1 METTKVLVKIDC
13 YPSKS
18 PAVLRWLSDAF
29 TEAGVNVVEASAGEK
44 YLFGCWDA
52 WVTIPSETHTKENEA
67 RVMEALRRMYQKN
80 NPYDSA
86 GPEPDL
92 IRGMILYWE
101 EESHAN

>member
-1 METTKVLVKIDC
+1 M
-13 YPSKS
+13 SS
-18 PAVLRWLSDAF
+18 PGLPPLLKHTR
-29 TEAGVNVVEASAGEK
+29 VNVVEASAGEK

-52 WVTIPSETHTKENEA
+52 WVTMPSEARTEETEA

-80 NPYDSA
+80 NPDNSA
-86 GPEPDL
+86 DPEPDL